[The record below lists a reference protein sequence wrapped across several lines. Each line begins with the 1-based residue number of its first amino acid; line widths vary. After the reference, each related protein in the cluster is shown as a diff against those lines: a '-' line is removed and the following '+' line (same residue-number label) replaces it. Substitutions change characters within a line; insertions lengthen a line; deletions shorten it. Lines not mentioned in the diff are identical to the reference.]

1 MTLNALC
8 AFDIMPY
15 IVDII
20 VLALMLL
27 FVFICA
33 KKGFI
38 TCFFGFISTIGALF
52 VAFSFASLFASMT
65 GGLFGL
71 QGVLETS
78 LVGSFSNLTGF
89 DIPLDPSADLTEM
102 LASQDMSEVL
112 VNLIAQNWGDA
123 DIAGKTLAEL
133 AGYTVA
139 EFATAVIAGVALFI
153 ILKFVFMVL
162 KKFFNFLFKGGLLG
176 TLNRLLGAAVGLV
189 EAVLIA
195 SLVVTVL
202 SLFPDMM
209 SFLNGS
215 IILTALYQ
223 FNPLM
228 WLITLFLTL

>member
-8 AFDIMPY
+8 AFDVMPY

-20 VLALMLL
+20 VVAIMLL

-33 KKGFI
+33 KKGFV

-52 VAFSFASLFASMT
+52 VAFTFASLFASMT

-89 DIPLDPSADLTEM
+89 DIPLNPEANLTEM
-102 LASQDMSEVL
+102 LASQDMSEAF
-112 VNLIAQNWGDA
+112 VNLIAQNFGDA

-153 ILKFVFMVL
+153 ILKFVFMIL
-162 KKFFNFLFKGGLLG
+162 KKFFNFLAKGGLLG
-176 TLNRLLGAAVGLV
+176 ALNRLLGAAVGFV

-195 SLVVTVL
+195 SLVVMVL

-228 WLITLFLTL
+228 WLVTLFLMA

>member
-20 VLALMLL
+20 VVALMLL

-38 TCFFGFISTIGALF
+38 TCFFEFISTIGALF
-52 VAFSFASLFASMT
+52 IAFSFASLFASIT

-153 ILKFVFMVL
+153 ILKLVFMVL

-176 TLNRLLGAAVGLV
+176 TLNRLLGAAIGLV

-202 SLFPDMM
+202 SLFPGMM

>member
-20 VLALMLL
+20 VVALMLL

>member
-20 VLALMLL
+20 VVALMLL

-38 TCFFGFISTIGALF
+38 TCFFEFVSTIGALF
-52 VAFSFASLFASMT
+52 IAFSFASLFASIT

-89 DIPLDPSADLTEM
+89 DIPLNPEANLTEM
-102 LASQDMSEVL
+102 LASQNMSEAL
-112 VNLIAQNWGDA
+112 VNLIAQNWGGA
-123 DIAGKTLAEL
+123 DVAGKTLAEIT
-133 AGYTVA
+133 GQTVA

-153 ILKFVFMVL
+153 ILKFVFMIL

-176 TLNRLLGAAVGLV
+176 TLNRLLGAAVGFV

-202 SLFPDMM
+202 SLFPGMM

>member
-8 AFDIMPY
+8 AFDVMPF

-20 VLALMLL
+20 VVAIMLL

-33 KKGFI
+33 KKGFV
-38 TCFFGFISTIGALF
+38 TCFFGFISTIAALF
-52 VAFSFASLFASMT
+52 VAFSFATLFANMT

-78 LVGSFSNLTGF
+78 LVGSFSNLAGF
-89 DIPLDPSADLTEM
+89 DIPLDPGADLTEL
-102 LASQDMSEVL
+102 LASQDMSEIF
-112 VNLIAQNWGDA
+112 VNLIAQNWGGA
-123 DIAGKTLAEL
+123 DVAGRTLAEI
-133 AGYTVA
+133 AGQTVA
-139 EFATAVIAGVALFI
+139 EFAVAVIAGVALFI
-153 ILKFVFMVL
+153 ILKIVFMIL
-162 KKFFNFLFKGGLLG
+162 KKFFNFLFKGGILG
-176 TLNRLLGAAVGLV
+176 VLNRILGAAIGLI

-195 SLVVTVL
+195 SLVVMVL
-202 SLFPDMM
+202 SLFPGMM

-228 WLITLFLTL
+228 WLITLFLMA